1 MPEIP
6 ELQNLYVVW
15 PSDNGTDCICPLCD
29 DGNCVLSNCECN
41 KKKMTFVPEL
51 QSNFSKYTLCWP
63 NLLADRNNSHIYF
76 FFEAQ
81 THNQPNIFLF
91 RIYDSVYNLVIR
103 SELVFLSTL
112 ILNVY

>member
-6 ELQNLYVVW
+6 EHQNLYIVW
-15 PSDNGTDCICPLCD
+15 PSDKGTDCICPLCD
-29 DGNCVLSNCECN
+29 NGNCVLSNCECY
-41 KKKMTFVPEL
+41 KKNMTFVPEL
-51 QSNFSKYTLCWP
+51 QSNYSKYTLCWS
-63 NLLADRNNSHIYF
+63 NLLTDRNNSYIYF

-81 THNQPNIFLF
+81 THNMFLF

-112 ILNVY
+112 IFNVYY